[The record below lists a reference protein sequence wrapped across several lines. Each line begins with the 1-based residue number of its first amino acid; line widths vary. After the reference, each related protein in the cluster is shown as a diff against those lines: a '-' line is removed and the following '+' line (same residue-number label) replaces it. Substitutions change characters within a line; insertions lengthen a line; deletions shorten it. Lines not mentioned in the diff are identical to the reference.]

1 MGQATGA
8 ASILCILIIWINF
21 IMPLNSMQ
29 LKIWVKWKKQT
40 NFFLGPETQISSVS
54 IILLTCLFLF
64 LLGSIWRVG
73 KVWITNHSLPPEL
86 RMVFTCCSIVFIAR
100 NMYLVF
106 IPVSGTEPLIVY
118 NSEKL
123 EKNLN
128 YWKLVFTIWW
138 VNFDVPRI

>member
-1 MGQATGA
+1 
-8 ASILCILIIWINF
+8 
-21 IMPLNSMQ
+21 MPLNSTQ

-64 LLGSIWRVG
+64 LLGSARRVG

-86 RMVFTCCSIVFIAR
+86 RMVFTCCGIVFIVR

-106 IPVSGTEPLIVY
+106 IPISGAELLTVY

-128 YWKLVFTIWW
+128 IG
-138 VNFDVPRI
+138 N